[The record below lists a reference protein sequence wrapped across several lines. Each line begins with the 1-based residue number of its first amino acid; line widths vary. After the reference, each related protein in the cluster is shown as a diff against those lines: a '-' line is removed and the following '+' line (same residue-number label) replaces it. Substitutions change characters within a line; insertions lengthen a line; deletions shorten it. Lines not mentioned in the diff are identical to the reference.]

1 MESGWDVKQ
10 LLRQIVTT
18 STYRQSS
25 DTAGNQLARDPD
37 NLWLARQGRFRLDAE
52 VIRDNALAL
61 SGLLVPRIGGES
73 VRPYQPEGYLAHLN
87 FPQRTYKQDEGENQ
101 YRRGLYTF
109 WQRTFLHP
117 AMALFDAPSRE
128 ECTVARPQSN
138 TPLQALLLLNDP
150 TYVEAARALA
160 LRILQEGGQDDP
172 ARLRYAY
179 RRALA
184 RDIESAEAEVLGA
197 LIVKHRAHYQQHPEQ
212 AAALEQNGLHRASE
226 DVDLIELAAW
236 TTVART
242 VLNLH
247 ETITRN

>member
-1 MESGWDVKQ
+1 
-10 LLRQIVTT
+10 
-18 STYRQSS
+18 
-25 DTAGNQLARDPD
+25 
-37 NLWLARQGRFRLDAE
+37 
-52 VIRDNALAL
+52 
-61 SGLLVPRIGGES
+61 LVPRIGGES

-160 LRILQEGGQDDP
+160 LRILQEGGQDDQ

-184 RDIESAEAEVLGA
+184 RDIESAEAEVFEA
-197 LIVKHRAHYQQHPEQ
+197 LIAKHRTHYQQHPEQ
-212 AAALEQNGLHRASE
+212 AVALGQNGLHRASE

-236 TTVART
+236 TNVSRT